1 MMSVA
6 GSNTDEEGV
15 KAIRILG
22 VMQAK
27 EIIERH
33 LRNEFTDF
41 YKGEISKAR
50 KMGMQLSKEQI
61 DEKTGKPTIKANET
75 FLKVVHQY
83 FTDKKADRTIDQR
96 QSNPTRRVVVDNI
109 EEDETPQQSDS
120 DASQTSYYII
130 SGSSQKKA
138 QTIRKT
144 VKMNSREMEA
154 LDSGIKVSSFA
165 KSVSPGQKGRSNN
178 KNKKMKVSN
187 TLILGL
193 R

>member
-1 MMSVA
+1 M
-6 GSNTDEEGV
+6 
-15 KAIRILG
+15 KAIRMLG

-109 EEDETPQQSDS
+109 EEDETPQ
-120 DASQTSYYII
+120 
-130 SGSSQKKA
+130 
-138 QTIRKT
+138 
-144 VKMNSREMEA
+144 
-154 LDSGIKVSSFA
+154 
-165 KSVSPGQKGRSNN
+165 
-178 KNKKMKVSN
+178 
-187 TLILGL
+187 
-193 R
+193 